1 MAARNQTLD
10 SPTVPNLPLPAT
22 NYSQYT
28 QDQHNGLVRTFMLK
42 IANVLQALFGPFGGQ
57 YLDCPHGLFF
67 NTADQTFAAANTAYP
82 VVFNQTYLSHGIS
95 KTDSSRITIEVGGI
109 YNIQYSGQMISTS
122 GSAKTMY
129 LWIRRNGTDIGY
141 STRASTVDTNNHLT
155 EITWSFD
162 IDLDANEYVEMMV
175 SASTTEVNLEA
186 VAPTSPHVGIP
197 SSVLTVNFIG
207 PLPTTRPTPP

>member
-10 SPTVPNLPLPAT
+10 SPTVPNLPLPST

-42 IANVLQALFGPFGGQ
+42 VANVLQALFGPFGGQ
-57 YLDCPHGLFF
+57 YIDCPHGLFF

-82 VVFNQTYLSHGIS
+82 LVFNQTYLSHGIS

-109 YNIQYSGQMISTS
+109 YNVQYSGQILTS
-122 GSAKTMY
+122 NASLKTIY

-141 STRASTVDTNNHLT
+141 STRATSVHENATLFQTS
-155 EITWSFD
+155 WSFD
-162 IDLDANEYVEMMV
+162 IDLDAGEYVEMV
-175 SASTTEVNLEA
+175 IAVTDTAINLEA